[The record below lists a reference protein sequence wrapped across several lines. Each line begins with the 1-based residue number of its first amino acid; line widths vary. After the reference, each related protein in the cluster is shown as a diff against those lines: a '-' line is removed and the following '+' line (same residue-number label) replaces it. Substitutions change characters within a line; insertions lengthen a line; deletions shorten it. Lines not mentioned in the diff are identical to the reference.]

1 MSGRRRSH
9 RALTALLVALL
20 LPLTGC
26 GGDPQEE
33 YCAAVKEHQK
43 ELTGIVT
50 GGGQDALIRALDIF
64 RDLRSKA
71 PSDVSDEW
79 QQVVTRIQALDRALR
94 AAGVDPASY
103 DRSKPP
109 PGLSRAERAD
119 IDAAARELG
128 SRSTVDALAGL
139 DQEARD
145 VCRTPL
151 SV

>member
-103 DRSKPP
+103 DPSQPP
-109 PGLSRAERAD
+109 AGLSAEDRGL
-119 IDAAARELG
+119 IRTAAAQLAA
-128 SRSTVDALAGL
+128 VDTQQALATVQ
-139 DQEARD
+139 QEVLD
-145 VCRTPL
+145 VCHTPL
-151 SV
+151 EL

>member
-1 MSGRRRSH
+1 MSGRRPST
-9 RALTALLVALL
+9 RALTALLVGLL
-20 LPLTGC
+20 LPLSGC
-26 GGDPQEE
+26 GGDPQQE
-33 YCAAVKEHQK
+33 YCAAVKQHQR

-79 QQVVTRIQALDRALR
+79 QQVVTRIQALDHALR

-103 DRSKPP
+103 DRAKPP
-109 PGLSRAERAD
+109 PGLSRAERAA

-128 SRSTVDALAGL
+128 SPSTLDALAGL

>member
-1 MSGRRRSH
+1 VSGRGPTT
-9 RALTALLVALL
+9 RALTVLLAGLL

-26 GGDPQEE
+26 GGDPQQQ
-33 YCAAVKEHQK
+33 YCAAVREHQK
-43 ELTGIVT
+43 ALTGIVT

-94 AAGVDPASY
+94 DAGVDPASY
-103 DRSKPP
+103 DRAKPP
-109 PGLSRAERAD
+109 PGLSPAERAD

-128 SRSTVDALAGL
+128 SRSTVEALDAL